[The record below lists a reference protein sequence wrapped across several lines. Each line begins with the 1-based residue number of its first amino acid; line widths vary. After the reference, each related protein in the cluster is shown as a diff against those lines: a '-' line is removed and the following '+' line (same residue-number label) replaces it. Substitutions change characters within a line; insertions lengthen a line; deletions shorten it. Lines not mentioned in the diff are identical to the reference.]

1 MAELFV
7 GGTAGLGWNYCQVA
21 GDAVTGAGR
30 RAAAHPVSTADL
42 HSELKTSVWRMH
54 FCDMPFKG

>member
-7 GGTAGLGWNYCQVA
+7 GGAAGLGRNCCQVA

-42 HSELKTSVWRMH
+42 HSELKTSV
-54 FCDMPFKG
+54 